1 MKRPAG
7 ASGNLRSL
15 VLGTGMFGWA
25 ALALVAVGLIFF
37 GSILL
42 STGGWQWWE
51 AAAVHGSEHRGVVF
65 YSYRGTNYSIDDLQS
80 VRTGPR
86 TVWVDPSNPATA
98 VLSVSTPQVSDTAIT
113 LGPVLLASVF
123 FGAGLVRSRRHQRQ
137 RAAIEQSG
145 GSFGD
150 GLDPGWVRDRIGPEP
165 KDGVHTPDWNPIGPP
180 WSQDELYLSEPP
192 ARPRQKRARR

>member
-1 MKRPAG
+1 
-7 ASGNLRSL
+7 
-15 VLGTGMFGWA
+15 MFGWA
-25 ALALVAVGLIFF
+25 ALALAAVGLIFF

-42 STGGWQWWE
+42 SPGGWQWWE

-65 YSYRGTNYSIDDLQS
+65 YSYRGANYSLDDLQS

-98 VLSVSTPQVSDTAIT
+98 VLSVSTPRVSDTAIT
-113 LGPVLLASVF
+113 LGPFVLAGVF

-137 RAAIEQSG
+137 RVAIERSG

-150 GLDPGWVRDRIGPEP
+150 GLDAGWVRERIGPEP
-165 KDGVHTPDWNPIGPP
+165 KDGVQTPEWNPIGLPS
-180 WSQDELYLSEPP
+180 SQDELYLSEPP
-192 ARPRQKRARR
+192 PRSRSKRAGR